1 MNVLD
6 TLLDLQD
13 VDGRIRELEQ
23 VEKDIPQLRARENA
37 RLAGVNAAL
46 EIAKSQLEAMQKRI
60 KDEEAE
66 AAQAREKAAQLRNS
80 MTATS
85 TKKEMEQAFMQVEN
99 LEHDAATAENRAI
112 SLQED
117 EIPSLQA
124 RVKEAEAKVAEERGG
139 VNGEVDD
146 LDARLGE
153 VKAELERCRAER
165 VQKAEAVKAA
175 DPAFLLYYERLST
188 KRWPVVVSISGDG
201 VCDGC
206 HMKQPPYISQIV
218 QHNAAHAKA
227 GSGKMERA
235 VCTMCGRLLYG
246 V

>member
-23 VEKDIPQLRARENA
+23 MEKDIPQLRARENA

-46 EIAKSQLEAMQKRI
+46 EIAKSQLEAMRKRI
-60 KDEEAE
+60 KDDEAE
-66 AAQAREKAAQLRNS
+66 AAQAREKAAQLRNT

-85 TKKEMEQAFMQVEN
+85 TKKEMEQISIQSDS
-99 LEHDAATAENRAI
+99 LEHEAEGAENRAMA
-112 SLQED
+112 LQEGQ
-117 EIPSLQA
+117 IPSLEA
-124 RVKEAEAKVAEERGG
+124 RVREAEEKVLEEKGG

-146 LDARLGE
+146 LDARLAE
-153 VKAELERCRAER
+153 VKVELDRCRAER

-188 KRWPVVVSISGDG
+188 KRWPVVVSITEDG

-206 HMKQPPYISQIV
+206 HMKQPPYVSQIV

-227 GSGKMERA
+227 GAGKMERA

>member
-6 TLLDLQD
+6 TLMDHQD
-13 VDGRIRELEQ
+13 EDGRIRELEQ
-23 VEKDIPQLRARENA
+23 VEKDIPRLRAKENA

-66 AAQAREKAAQLRNS
+66 AAQAREKAAQLKNAQS
-80 MTATS
+80 GTA
-85 TKKEMEQAFMQVEN
+85 TKKEMEQAFIQIES
-99 LEHDAATAENRAI
+99 LEHDAEAAENRALA
-112 SLQED
+112 LQED
-117 EIPSLQA
+117 EIPALEA
-124 RVKEAEAKVAEERGG
+124 RVKEAEEKVAEEKGG
-139 VNGEVDD
+139 VSGEVDD
-146 LDARLGE
+146 LDGRLAD
-153 VKAELERCRAER
+153 VKAELERCRTER
-165 VQKAEAVKAA
+165 VAKADAVKAA

-188 KRWPVVVSISGDG
+188 KRWPVVVSISEDG

-206 HMKQPPYISQIV
+206 HMKQPPYVSQMV
-218 QHNAAHAKA
+218 QHNTAHAKT
-227 GSGKMERA
+227 GGRIERA